1 MKSYAPRHT
10 IKTLYADTYAIAD
23 GGFGQG
29 KVYTYLLVG
38 SEKALLVDSGY
49 GLLDLKAIIGAIT
62 EKPVVCVC
70 THGHIDHALGAY
82 RFDEAYLHSRDFE
95 VYRRH
100 SDPAFIREIGT
111 KGLLTRPPK
120 FMLNNPGYRK
130 RVEEMAEKDYPALRA
145 LDAIER
151 FDLGGRAVTWRLVP
165 GHTQGS
171 VAVIDEANG
180 AAFDADAAAPGS
192 WIFLA
197 ESSPLPEY
205 RAELERYR
213 EFLRERGVWRRYV
226 GHAGKAF
233 GDKHLGRLIRC
244 AEIAEKNPRK
254 GIRVNS
260 LLGKTRIVFAGGS
273 LLFCGR

>member
-1 MKSYAPRHT
+1 MSRYT
-10 IKTLYADTYAIAD
+10 IKKLYTDTYSIAD

-29 KVYTYLLVG
+29 KVYMYLLVG

-49 GLLDLKAIIGAIT
+49 GLLDLKAIVGDVT

-70 THGHIDHALGAY
+70 THGHIDHALGA
-82 RFDEAYLHSRDFE
+82 RQFDEAYLHSRDFD

-100 SDPAFIREIGT
+100 TDSAFIMSIGMN
-111 KGLLTRPPK
+111 GLLIKPPK
-120 FMLNNPGYRK
+120 HMLGNPEYK
-130 RVEEMAEKDYPALRA
+130 KSVEEMAGKEYPPLLA
-145 LDAIER
+145 LDDRER
-151 FDLGGRAVTWRLVP
+151 FELGGRTLSWRLVP

-171 VAVIDEANG
+171 IVIVDEARG
-180 AAFDADAAAPGS
+180 AAFDADAAAPGA
-192 WIFLA
+192 WLFLP

-205 RAELERYR
+205 ITELERYR
-213 EFLRERGVWRRYV
+213 EFLRERGIERRYV
-226 GHAGKAF
+226 GHSGKAY

-244 AEIAEKNPRK
+244 AETAVAKPRK

-260 LLGKTRIVFAGGS
+260 PLGDARIIFAGGS